1 LLNQN
6 LTSSLGKK
14 IGRAGNILR
23 RTTLARIA
31 DYEERFSKI
40 SHWYDLLL
48 KDLLIDSYSVTDACE
63 TARQL
68 FGKDKVNFVAID
80 GTEYSKQ
87 LFDMVVFFAGSY
99 SCEGSID
106 FSDNGLRVSYK
117 DRFMDEGR
125 DVSSCVPI
133 YINKIPEI
141 DQTFT
146 DLNVGEVNVMKP
158 LTEEMILDN
167 TNIANSLMTFSEYYL
182 AYRFAKSDNTDIIF
196 LDRSLSNTY
205 PSLVYDTSMRR
216 HWGTHCSLINYEIDD
231 VPVDIN
237 DLTICRHNVINGDLD
252 LIPTRGDYLRY
263 AVIFQLLKYEEM
275 SICSL
280 SEKLGVGN
288 DEKISKRVQ
297 KYIKRWVQEGV
308 IEETNEQYRLINRY
322 RSSWDRIRKLV
333 THLGDQLF
341 EGDDPFIISKG
352 SEKEWITTLDLA
364 FLTLF
369 SLYMLIEECWKNKI
383 LLIGLTKDTAAH
395 DFKNHV
401 IPICLN
407 NGIWPSKNV
416 TQESLDEIPN
426 TDRMFLQSISMS
438 NEEELKIPWSLVEY
452 DAAFVTA
459 IPDFKNRMGYISGAI
474 RNRITPSKMFVR
486 SFVQL
491 QRAKNDAKLR
501 SNVLAIDRLVYP
513 EFDIDKNAILDFKHE
528 FGGEE
533 SIQLILFKDKRVKNP
548 IQNLVVTILKSMS
561 APSIAE
567 AFGHNKALYIAD
579 KVAKW
584 HNEQFRKIVNSTGSM
599 IISDKGLRKY
609 VFYMN
614 SFREK
619 REAFETNRKN

>member
-1 LLNQN
+1 MNK
-6 LTSSLGKK
+6 TPSLGKK
-14 IGRAGNILR
+14 IGRAGDILR
-23 RTTLARIA
+23 RTTLSRIA
-31 DYEERFSKI
+31 DYEERFSKV
-40 SHWYDLLL
+40 SPWYDSLL
-48 KDLLIDSYSVTDACE
+48 KDLMVDSYDIIEACQ
-63 TARQL
+63 TARKL

-117 DRFMDEGR
+117 DRFMDQGR

-133 YINKIPEI
+133 YVNKIPEI
-141 DQTFT
+141 DQTFS
-146 DLNVGEVNVMKP
+146 DLKAGEINVMKP

-167 TNIANSLMTFSEYYL
+167 TNIANSLMTFSEFYL
-182 AYRFAKSDNTDIIF
+182 AYRFAKSGSPDIIF

-205 PSLVYDTSMRR
+205 SSLIYDTSIRR
-216 HWGTHCSLINYEIDD
+216 LWKTHCSIINFEIDGI
-231 VPVDIN
+231 PVDMN
-237 DLTICRHNVINGDLD
+237 DLTICRHNVINSQLD
-252 LIPTRGDYLRY
+252 LLPARGDYLRY
-263 AVIFQLLKYEEM
+263 AVLFELLKYEDSM
-275 SICSL
+275 SIS
-280 SEKLGVGN
+280 SIYEKLRLDN
-288 DEKISKRVQ
+288 DERISKRVQ
-297 KYIKRWVQEGV
+297 RYIKRWVEEGV
-308 IEETNEQYRLINRY
+308 IEETHEQYRLIDRY
-322 RSSWDRIRKLV
+322 RSSWARIRKLV
-333 THLGDQLF
+333 TVIGDQLF
-341 EGDDPFIISKG
+341 EGDDPFIVTKG
-352 SEKEWITTLDLA
+352 SDKEWITTLDLA

-369 SLYMLIEECWKNKI
+369 SLYLLIEECWKNKK
-383 LLIGLTKDTAAH
+383 LLIGITKDTAAH

-407 NGIWPSKNV
+407 NGIWSSKNI
-416 TQESLDEIPN
+416 TQERLDDIPN

-438 NEEELKIPWSLVEY
+438 NQENLNIPWCLVEY

-459 IPDFKNRMGYISGAI
+459 IPDFKSRMGYISGAI
-474 RNRITPSKMFVR
+474 RNRITPSKMFLK

-491 QRAKNDAKLR
+491 QKAKNDSMLR

-513 EFDIDKNAILDFKHE
+513 EFDISTDAILDFKHE
-528 FGGEE
+528 YGGEE
-533 SIQLILFKDKRVKNP
+533 RIQMILFKNKKMKNP
-548 IQNLVVTILKSMS
+548 VQNLIVTILKSMS

-584 HNEQFRKIVNSTGSM
+584 HCEEFRKIVDSTGSM
-599 IISDKGLRKY
+599 IMCDKRLRNY

-619 REAFETNRKN
+619 RDTFERARKT